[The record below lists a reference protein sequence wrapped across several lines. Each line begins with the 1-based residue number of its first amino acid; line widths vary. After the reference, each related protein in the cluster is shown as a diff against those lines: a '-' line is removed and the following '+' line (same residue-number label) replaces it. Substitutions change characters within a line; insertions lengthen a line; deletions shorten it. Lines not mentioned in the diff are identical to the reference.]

1 MPRAIRAKLYEAAL
15 EGVLLFTI
23 LAIAT
28 YRYKALTR
36 PGTIFGLFLIFY
48 GLFRSLVEFFREPHL
63 GHPLDIGVLHA
74 GHRLFYSHDPAWP
87 LVGPPRASKAG
98 HRSAMSALA
107 REPVPDAS
115 LAARLHARI
124 ARDGP
129 LTVAEFMQACL
140 SDEAAGVYASRQ
152 PIGGKG
158 DFITSPE
165 ISQIFGELV
174 GLWAVAVWQSMGE
187 PSPRDRRRAWTRAR
201 HSDGGR
207 FPRLA
212 RRSEISRQRL
222 RGAGRDEPASW
233 SRRSARR
240 LKDAGVPLRW
250 YAALDA
256 VPEGP
261 LIVIANEFVDAL
273 PIRQFIRRGEAWRER
288 LIASDGEG
296 GFTFI
301 DGEAE
306 DEDRDLPANGT
317 GRRHPGNKTGRRR
330 RSCTSLAAVLRSLRS
345 PPSSSTTVT
354 RSPASATRCKPCAD
368 IASPMSLP
376 IQARPI
382 SPPMSISP
390 ISSARRSPPG

>member
-1 MPRAIRAKLYEAAL
+1 
-15 EGVLLFTI
+15 
-23 LAIAT
+23 
-28 YRYKALTR
+28 
-36 PGTIFGLFLIFY
+36 
-48 GLFRSLVEFFREPHL
+48 
-63 GHPLDIGVLHA
+63 
-74 GHRLFYSHDPAWP
+74 
-87 LVGPPRASKAG
+87 
-98 HRSAMSALA
+98 MSALA

-115 LAARLHARI
+115 LATRLHARI

-129 LTVAEFMQACL
+129 LTVEEFMQACL

-187 PSPRDRRRAWTRAR
+187 PSRVTVAELGPGRGTLMADASRAWRGVPKFLDSVSVALIETSPVMVEA
-201 HSDGGR
+201 
-207 FPRLA
+207 
-212 RRSEISRQRL
+212 QRKT
-222 RGAGRDEPASW
+222 
-233 SRRSARR
+233 

-261 LIVIANEFVDAL
+261 LVVLANEFVDAL

-288 LIASDGEG
+288 LIASDGRG

-306 DEDRDLPANGT
+306 DEGRHLPHTAPEDAILEIRPAAQALMREL
-317 GRRHPGNKTGRRR
+317 GRRAERAP
-330 RSCTSLAAVLRSLRS
+330 LAALMVDYGHAESGFGDTLQAVRGHRFADVLANPGAADL
-345 PPSSSTTVT
+345 SSHVDFADLKREAVAAGLMTHGPMPQGEFLLKLGLAA
-354 RSPASATRCKPCAD
+354 RRERLLQRATPTQAEA
-368 IASPMSLP
+368 IASGAARLVDPRQMGVLFKALALTSAGLP
-376 IQARPI
+376 
-382 SPPMSISP
+382 PP
-390 ISSARRSPPG
+390 PPFGHQHFALS

>member
-1 MPRAIRAKLYEAAL
+1 
-15 EGVLLFTI
+15 
-23 LAIAT
+23 
-28 YRYKALTR
+28 
-36 PGTIFGLFLIFY
+36 
-48 GLFRSLVEFFREPHL
+48 
-63 GHPLDIGVLHA
+63 
-74 GHRLFYSHDPAWP
+74 
-87 LVGPPRASKAG
+87 
-98 HRSAMSALA
+98 MSALA

-129 LTVAEFMQACL
+129 LTVEEFMQACL
-140 SDEAAGVYASRQ
+140 SDEVAGVYASRQ

-187 PSPRDRRRAWTRAR
+187 PSPVTVAELGPGRGTLMADASRAWRGVSKFLDSVSVALVETSPVMVEA
-201 HSDGGR
+201 
-207 FPRLA
+207 
-212 RRSEISRQRL
+212 QRKT
-222 RGAGRDEPASW
+222 
-233 SRRSARR
+233 

-250 YAALDA
+250 YAALNA

-261 LIVIANEFVDAL
+261 LVVIANEFVDAL

-306 DEDRDLPANGT
+306 EEDRDLPQTAPDNAILETRPAGQALMHEL
-317 GRRHPGNKTGRRR
+317 GRRAALAPVVALIVDYGHAESGFGDTLQAVRGHRFANVLANPDAADLSAHVDFADLKREAGAAGLMTFGPMPQGEFLLKLGLAVRRER
-330 RSCTSLAAVLRSLRS
+330 LLQRAT
-345 PPSSSTTVT
+345 PSQ
-354 RSPASATRCKPCAD
+354 AKA
-368 IASPMSLP
+368 IASGA
-376 IQARPI
+376 ARLVDPRQMGLLFKALALT
-382 SPPMSISP
+382 SAGLAPP
-390 ISSARRSPPG
+390 PPFGRQHFALS

>member
-1 MPRAIRAKLYEAAL
+1 
-15 EGVLLFTI
+15 
-23 LAIAT
+23 
-28 YRYKALTR
+28 
-36 PGTIFGLFLIFY
+36 
-48 GLFRSLVEFFREPHL
+48 
-63 GHPLDIGVLHA
+63 
-74 GHRLFYSHDPAWP
+74 
-87 LVGPPRASKAG
+87 
-98 HRSAMSALA
+98 MSALA

-129 LTVAEFMQACL
+129 LTVEDFMQACL

-187 PSPRDRRRAWTRAR
+187 PSRVTIAELGPGRGTLMADASRAWRGVPKFLDSVSVALIETSPVMIEA
-201 HSDGGR
+201 
-207 FPRLA
+207 
-212 RRSEISRQRL
+212 QRKT
-222 RGAGRDEPASW
+222 
-233 SRRSARR
+233 
-240 LKDAGVPLRW
+240 LKDAGAPLRW

-273 PIRQFIRRGEAWRER
+273 PIRQFIRRRAAWRER

-306 DEDRDLPANGT
+306 DEDRHLPHAAPDDAILET
-317 GRRHPGNKTGRRR
+317 RPAAQALMRELGRRAEHAP
-330 RSCTSLAAVLRSLRS
+330 LAALIIDYGHAESGFGDTLQAVRGHRFADVLANPGAADL
-345 PPSSSTTVT
+345 
-354 RSPASATRCKPCAD
+354 SAHVDFADLKRAAVAAGLNAYGPMPQGEFLLKLGLAARRERLLQRATPTQAED
-368 IASPMSLP
+368 IASGAARLVDPRQMGVLFKALALASAGLP
-376 IQARPI
+376 
-382 SPPMSISP
+382 PP
-390 ISSARRSPPG
+390 PPFGHQHFALS